1 MRKKGW
7 LVAATVVIL
16 LMAAV
21 PAQAAS
27 VPSTGETTV
36 KTVSSLTPTVT
47 SRLEEAVKKMA
58 GSEAFSFD
66 TVMDMGKTWIVE
78 GELNDGSA
86 VFQTEYNKVNSRVES
101 TTLRYKIGSMDQV
114 LPSELKK
121 KVLRAIE
128 SFDKNKSLEFEAFW
142 RVHSPYQNN
151 EPKDYWVF
159 WGAGDSSSSLYV
171 DIADENRISIHAEY
185 PLANVNAK
193 LVTRAE
199 NAIRNTWGKSV
210 AIAHA
215 SRHKDE
221 ADGGFY
227 WLFEDANESS
237 SVKIGAVTGRVLK
250 VSTPQTDWK
259 SDRDFAASFSV
270 PKYTPEQAKKAA
282 AVKAKRLFNMSLSGY
297 TVEIDKN
304 TYTFTRK
311 GQAVLTAK
319 INKKGVFYELSLSPS
334 NGKLQ

>member
-7 LVAATVVIL
+7 LVAVTAVIL
-16 LMAAV
+16 LMAAI
-21 PAQAAS
+21 PAQAES
-27 VPSTGETTV
+27 PSTEETTV

-47 SRLEEAVKKMA
+47 SRLEEAVRKLA
-58 GSEAFSFD
+58 GSEAFTFD

-78 GELNDGSA
+78 GELKDVAA

-121 KVLRAIE
+121 KVLKAIE
-128 SFDKNKSLEFEAFW
+128 SFDKDKKLEFEAFW

-171 DIADENRISIHAEY
+171 DIADENRLSIHAEY
-185 PLANVNAK
+185 PVGDVSSK

-199 NAIRNTWGKSV
+199 NALRNTWGKSV

-221 ADGGFY
+221 ADGSFY
-227 WLFEDANESS
+227 WLFEDANETS
-237 SVKIGAVTGRVLK
+237 SVRIGAVTGRVLK

-270 PKYTPEQAKKAA
+270 PKYAPEQAKKVVAA
-282 AVKAKRLFNMSLSGY
+282 KAKWLFNMSLSGY
-297 TVEIDKN
+297 SVKTEQN

-311 GQAVLTAK
+311 GQATLTAK
-319 INKKGVFYELSLSPS
+319 INKKGVFYELSLVPS